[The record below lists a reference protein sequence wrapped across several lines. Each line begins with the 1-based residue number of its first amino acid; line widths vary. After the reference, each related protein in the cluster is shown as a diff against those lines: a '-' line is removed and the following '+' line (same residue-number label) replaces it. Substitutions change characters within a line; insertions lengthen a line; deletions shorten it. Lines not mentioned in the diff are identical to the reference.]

1 MANTWQA
8 SSARHRFT
16 DLVDAAVEGEPQ
28 FVKRRDGRE
37 VVVVS
42 REYYDKTQPT
52 LASYL
57 LASGVAAN
65 GEDALDR
72 ALQAMDAEGSP
83 FLIAGSPDLS
93 K

>member
-1 MANTWQA
+1 MADTWQA

-16 DLVDAAVEGEPQ
+16 DLVDAAVAGQPQ

-42 REYYDKTQPT
+42 REYYERTLPT
-52 LASYL
+52 LAGYL
-57 LASGVAAN
+57 LARGTAPA
-65 GEDALDR
+65 GDDAFDQ
-72 ALQAMDAEGSP
+72 ALQTVRADGSP
-83 FLIAGSPDLS
+83 FIVPDPADLS

>member
-42 REYYDKTQPT
+42 REYYERTLPT
-52 LASYL
+52 LAGYL
-57 LASGVAAN
+57 LAGGVAPE
-65 GEDALDR
+65 GEDAFDC
-72 ALQAMDAEGSP
+72 ALKVIRAEGSP
-83 FLIAGSPDLS
+83 FITPDPADLS
-93 K
+93 Q

>member
-8 SSARHRFT
+8 SSARHHFT

-42 REYYDKTQPT
+42 REYYERTQPT

-57 LASGVAAN
+57 LVAGVAPDDD
-65 GEDALDR
+65 DALDH
-72 ALQAMDAEGSP
+72 ALRDIRAEGSP
-83 FLIAGSPDLS
+83 VVTPGVADLS
-93 K
+93 G

>member
-1 MANTWQA
+1 
-8 SSARHRFT
+8 
-16 DLVDAAVEGEPQ
+16 
-28 FVKRRDGRE
+28 

-42 REYYDKTQPT
+42 KEYYDKTRPT

-57 LASGVAAN
+57 LLSGVAAN

-83 FLIAGSPDLS
+83 FLVAGSPDLS